1 MSFVP
6 NMTQKRCFA
15 PCRPDVVQSG
25 GCSCNNLLAH
35 NSNKIYMHTNRIYII
50 SKIIE
55 ILNET
60 MDSRICSTK

>member
-1 MSFVP
+1 MSFVL
-6 NMTQKRCFA
+6 NMKHK
-15 PCRPDVVQSG
+15 
-25 GCSCNNLLAH
+25 LLLQ
-35 NSNKIYMHTNRIYII
+35 NSNKIYMHISRIYKI

>member
-6 NMTQKRCFA
+6 NITQKRCFA

-35 NSNKIYMHTNRIYII
+35 NNNKIYKI